1 MKLLKKQSIKAQQR
15 TYTDQQGAEKKVYRQ
30 IGELITFQDE
40 QTGNTFQKVELYT
53 MPGANIS
60 VFEMEQQAPQQQS
73 PQQQAPNQEDIQVD
87 IPF

>member
-1 MKLLKKQSIKAQQR
+1 MKLLKKESIKAMQR

-60 VFEMEQQAPQQQS
+60 VFEMENQQQA
-73 PQQQAPNQEDIQVD
+73 QQAPNQGDIQVD